1 MDVPVHPAIVRGRV
15 AMIRVSKKSF
25 SKYAENVEASINQG
39 MCCREFAHTILL
51 KGKTIK
57 STK

>member
-1 MDVPVHPAIVRGRV
+1 MDVTVPPAIVGGGV

-39 MCCREFAHTILL
+39 LCCREFAHTILL